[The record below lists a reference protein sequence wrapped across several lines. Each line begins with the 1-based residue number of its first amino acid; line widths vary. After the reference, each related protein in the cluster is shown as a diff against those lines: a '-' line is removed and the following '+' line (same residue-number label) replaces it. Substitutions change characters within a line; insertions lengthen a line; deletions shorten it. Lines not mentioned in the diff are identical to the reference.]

1 MPLFPGTLNRIPD
14 PLLSL
19 LELKQRGA
27 NPDTLS
33 DTVVPTI
40 DVTRMYNAARPSC
53 FAGTVDLL
61 SGEIYA
67 SPLAFNVAQV
77 VVPDNEIWWLRTF
90 TVELF
95 GVDLPDTITAL
106 WIQQLAPLIIIDQ
119 LAQGNDGVP
128 LSPPVQP
135 TIVGES
141 TPWDANGIPDAPAI
155 GNSFLSPS
163 LRDMW
168 VPPRSIFGAQFVG
181 LITVTGGQPGLRG
194 LLTVDRFKI

>member
-1 MPLFPGTLNRIPD
+1 VPLFPGTLNRIPD

-53 FAGTVDLL
+53 FAGTLDLL
-61 SGEIYA
+61 SDTRYA
-67 SPLAFNVAQV
+67 SPLAFNVTQV
-77 VVPDNEIWWLRTF
+77 VVPDNELWWLRTF
-90 TVELF
+90 TVEVI
-95 GVDLPDTITAL
+95 GVDLPDEVTDYYVA
-106 WIQQLAPLIIIDQ
+106 QLAPLIIIDQ
-119 LAQGNDGVP
+119 LAVGNDGVP
-128 LSPPVQP
+128 LNPPVQP
-135 TIVGES
+135 TIIGES
-141 TPWDANGIPDAPAI
+141 VSLPGDGTFIPVV
-155 GNSFLSPS
+155 GNSFFAPS

-181 LITVTGGQPGLRG
+181 HITVTGGSPGIRG
-194 LLTVDRFKI
+194 LITVDRFKI